1 MKPQS
6 DTLQHEATYLSP
18 ADLQTRWAIGRT
30 MTYETIAGA
39 TFPAPLRFGTALR
52 FRLSDVLAWETSMTV
67 AAAPQLPARRA
78 PGRKAVA

>member
-1 MKPQS
+1 
-6 DTLQHEATYLSP
+6 
-18 ADLQTRWAIGRT
+18 

-52 FRLSDVLAWETSMTV
+52 FRLSDVQAWETSMTV